1 MGEMFGRG
9 VAKGVGRGDVEKGWV
24 RIVNR
29 YIYIYIYEYMYSI
42 EESNFPKGKGGR

>member
-1 MGEMFGRG
+1 MGELFGRG

-29 YIYIYIYEYMYSI
+29 YIYIYEYMDSI
-42 EESNFPKGKGGR
+42 EESNFQKGKGGR